1 MAREETAM
9 DDASPNQKPWYRL
22 GSTAAL
28 VLGIG
33 YIVIFPLYAHVG
45 APPSGGEAWFRYL
58 PGKTT
63 AWWAI
68 LSLSVFTDLLYIPL
82 AFALYLALKKI
93 NRNAML
99 LATAFMSLFVALD
112 LAVTWPRF
120 ASILVLHARYT
131 AATDDVQRAAY
142 LAAADYASAMLS
154 SPLEV
159 VYAIVILSCGILL
172 AGLVMRKG
180 VFDKATAYLGVATG
194 ILGIASLTRVGP
206 VIIGNAISTTVW
218 LFFVSYRLYRL
229 AKN

>member
-1 MAREETAM
+1 MALEETAM
-9 DDASPNQKPWYRL
+9 DDASPNQKPWYQL
-22 GSTAAL
+22 GSAAAL
-28 VLGIG
+28 VLGVG
-33 YIVIFPLYAHVG
+33 YIAIFPLYAHVG

-82 AFALYLALKKI
+82 AFALYLALRKI

-99 LATAFMSLFVALD
+99 LAAAFMSLFVALD
-112 LAVTWPRF
+112 LAVTWTHY

-131 AATDDVQRAAY
+131 AATDDVRRAAY
-142 LAAADYASAMLS
+142 LAAAEYASAMLS

-159 VYAIVILSCGILL
+159 VYAIVILSFGILL
-172 AGLVMRKG
+172 TGFVMRKG
-180 VFDKATAYLGVATG
+180 VFDQATAYLGVATG

-206 VIIGNAISTTVW
+206 VIIGNAIFATVW

-229 AKN
+229 AQN